1 MKFRFLL
8 AASAVALTA
17 GTAQAATEI
26 QWWHAMGGALGE
38 KVDEIAAGFNATQ
51 SDFTVVP
58 VFKGN
63 YTETMT
69 AAIAGFR
76 TGQQPHIVQVFEVGT
91 ATMMAAEGAIYPVH
105 QLMDD
110 TGEAFDIDAFLPS
123 VTGYYTTTD
132 GDLLSMPF
140 NSSTPV
146 MYYNKEAF
154 AAAGLD
160 PDSPP
165 KTWPEFAAALE
176 KTQAAGTPCGFTTAW
191 QSWVH
196 VENFSAWHNVPIGTQ
211 ANGFGGLDTEFMINS
226 PAHAAHIGAMA

>member
-1 MKFRFLL
+1 MKFRILQAVSAAALIAGATPAL
-8 AASAVALTA
+8 A
-17 GTAQAATEI
+17 QTEI

-51 SDFTVVP
+51 SDFAVVP

-76 TGQQPHIVQVFEVGT
+76 TGQQPHLVQVFEVGT

-105 QLMDD
+105 ELMAD
-110 TGEAFDIDAFLPS
+110 TGEPFDPGAFLSS
-123 VTGYYTTTD
+123 VAGYYTTTD
-132 GDLLSMPF
+132 GDMLSMPF

-165 KTWPEFAAALE
+165 ATWPEFEGSAARRPRRPAIP
-176 KTQAAGTPCGFTTAW
+176 AVSPPPGRAGCRSRTTRPGTTCRWAPRPTASVAWTPSSPSTA
-191 QSWVH
+191 
-196 VENFSAWHNVPIGTQ
+196 
-211 ANGFGGLDTEFMINS
+211 
-226 PAHAAHIGAMA
+226 PAMWRM